1 MVGQTL
7 AHYKILEKIG
17 SGGMGDVYLAEDTKL
32 ERKVALKVLP
42 PELAESDERR
52 ARFAREA
59 KAIAALNHPNIVTV
73 HSVEEQDN
81 VHFITMELVKGKT
94 LAELLPK
101 KGFSLEKFF
110 DVAIPLSDP
119 VAAAHEQG
127 IVHRDLK
134 PGNVMVTDDGI
145 IKVLDFGLARTEP
158 ALRAE
163 VDSESPT
170 DLMSREGVLA
180 GTLHYMAPEQAEGKT
195 ADHRADLFALGIV
208 FYEMLTG
215 TRPFDGASPAA
226 TISSILKDEPRPVT
240 ELNASIPPRL
250 GHVVRRCLNK
260 DLRLRLQSAL
270 DLRNELAELRDD
282 LDKDETESVTARA
295 PGRLWLVAA
304 LAMLAVGGVL
314 GYALRGARDDP
325 SSRSAPR
332 LANPVQLTFDEGL
345 EDVPDWSPDGNTLAY
360 HSNASG
366 NFDIWIK
373 QLGSGDALNR
383 TADHPGVDQFPTW
396 SPDGSQIAFWSDRE
410 RGGYFT
416 MSALA
421 GLPRKVSSAGR
432 FGKAQWSSDGQQ
444 LGYINIEEGMAAFE
458 VVSLVS
464 GEIQKVPFASR
475 RDTVFGGAL
484 SIRWQPDQG
493 LVAYIDSSG
502 WDTTR
507 HPLRAMRLENGE
519 AFFVTDGNSE
529 VWSPMWSPEGDHLY
543 YISNRNGVLD
553 LWRRLISSTG
563 EPTGPAEPLTTGL
576 GIRTAALSRDGSKI
590 AYSKGQ
596 RVANVWRVPILD
608 ERPARWADAEQ
619 ITFGQSLIEVIS
631 VSRDGSLLIFDSD
644 RSGNKDLWALK
655 LKTGELRQLTR
666 HPQPDW
672 GPRLSPDGTEV
683 VFYSFR
689 DGLRNVWVTPFTGGA
704 ALQLTSNGGSMPS
717 WAPDGQAV
725 VYAGADGVYTVPR
738 HGGQPRLMM
747 HQAQPNNPELSPDG
761 EWLLFSDIGTGA
773 LLRVP
778 AAGGDVRVVS
788 RGPAG
793 FICFSADGRH
803 ALYIGA
809 FGKLNSIWRV
819 SLDDDSE
826 HAMTD
831 LSGRRGS
838 MGVNAL
844 ATDGNYLY
852 FTWEDD
858 LGDIWVM
865 DMVTGETE

>member
-32 ERKVALKVLP
+32 DRQVALKVLP
-42 PELAESDERR
+42 PELAEDEERR
-52 ARFAREA
+52 ARFTREA

-73 HSVEEQDN
+73 YSVEEQDN
-81 VHFITMELVKGKT
+81 VHFITMELVQGKT

-110 DVAIPLSDP
+110 DVAIPLSDA
-119 VAAAHEQG
+119 VAAAHEQR
-127 IVHRDLK
+127 IVHRDVK

-158 ALRAE
+158 ALPAE

-170 DLMSREGVLA
+170 GLMTREGVLA
-180 GTLHYMAPEQAEGKT
+180 GTLHYMSPEQAEGKT
-195 ADHRADLFALGIV
+195 VDHRTDLFSLGVV

-240 ELNASIPPRL
+240 ELNAEVPSRL
-250 GHVVRRCLNK
+250 GRLVQRCLNK
-260 DLRLRLQSAL
+260 DLRLRRQNAL
-270 DLRNELAELRDD
+270 DLRNDLVALRAE
-282 LDKDETESVTARA
+282 DETASVTARA
-295 PGRLWLVAA
+295 PGHLWLVAA
-304 LAMLAVGGVL
+304 LAVLAVGGVL
-314 GYALRGARDDP
+314 GYALHEARDDT

-383 TADHPGVDQFPTW
+383 TAEHPGVDQFPTW

-410 RGGYFT
+410 GGGYFT
-416 MSALA
+416 MSALVGRA
-421 GLPRKVSSAGR
+421 RKVSSAGR
-432 FGKAQWSSDGQQ
+432 YGKAQWSSDGQQ
-444 LGYINIEEGMAAFE
+444 LGYISIEASMASFE

-464 GEIQKVPFASR
+464 SEIQKVPLVTR
-475 RDTVFGGAL
+475 RDYPAAWGAL
-484 SIRWQPDQG
+484 SVRWHPSQE
-493 LVAYIDSSG
+493 LVAYIESVAWTS
-502 WDTTR
+502 TR

-553 LWRRLISSTG
+553 LWRRPISTMG
-563 EPTGPAEPLTTGL
+563 EPAGPAEPLTTGL
-576 GIRTAALSRDGSKI
+576 GIRGVALSRDGNKM
-590 AYSKGQ
+590 AYSKGR

-608 ERPARWADAEQ
+608 ERPALWADAEQ
-619 ITFGQSLIEVIS
+619 ITFDQSLIEFIGL
-631 VSRDGSLLIFDSD
+631 SRDGSLLLFDSD
-644 RSGNKDLWALK
+644 RSGNMDLWALT

-666 HPQPDW
+666 HPEPDW
-672 GPRLSPDGTEV
+672 DPSLSPDGNEV
-683 VFYSFR
+683 AFYSFR
-689 DGLRNVWVTPFTGGA
+689 DGLRNVWVVPLTGGA
-704 ALQLTSNGGSMPS
+704 PLQLTSDGGMLPT
-717 WAPDGQAV
+717 WAPDGQTVFYGA
-725 VYAGADGVYTVPR
+725 ADGAYSVPR
-738 HGGQPRLMM
+738 HGGQPRLI
-747 HQAQPNNPELSPDG
+747 HQTKTNELELSPDG
-761 EWLLFSDIGTGA
+761 EWLLFDENDA

-778 AAGGDVRVVS
+778 AAGGDVQVVS
-788 RGPAG
+788 PGPAG
-793 FICFSADGRH
+793 YALSFSADGR
-803 ALYIGA
+803 YA
-809 FGKLNSIWRV
+809 FYVGTLGKLNSIWRV
-819 SLDDDSE
+819 SLDDGSE
-826 HAMTD
+826 RVMTD

-838 MGVNAL
+838 MGPLAL

>member
-81 VHFITMELVKGKT
+81 VHFITMELVKGKP

-493 LVAYIDSSG
+493 L
-502 WDTTR
+502 
-507 HPLRAMRLENGE
+507 
-519 AFFVTDGNSE
+519 
-529 VWSPMWSPEGDHLY
+529 
-543 YISNRNGVLD
+543 
-553 LWRRLISSTG
+553 
-563 EPTGPAEPLTTGL
+563 
-576 GIRTAALSRDGSKI
+576 
-590 AYSKGQ
+590 
-596 RVANVWRVPILD
+596 
-608 ERPARWADAEQ
+608 
-619 ITFGQSLIEVIS
+619 
-631 VSRDGSLLIFDSD
+631 
-644 RSGNKDLWALK
+644 
-655 LKTGELRQLTR
+655 
-666 HPQPDW
+666 
-672 GPRLSPDGTEV
+672 
-683 VFYSFR
+683 
-689 DGLRNVWVTPFTGGA
+689 
-704 ALQLTSNGGSMPS
+704 
-717 WAPDGQAV
+717 AV
-725 VYAGADGVYTVPR
+725 R
-738 HGGQPRLMM
+738 
-747 HQAQPNNPELSPDG
+747 
-761 EWLLFSDIGTGA
+761 
-773 LLRVP
+773 
-778 AAGGDVRVVS
+778 
-788 RGPAG
+788 
-793 FICFSADGRH
+793 
-803 ALYIGA
+803 
-809 FGKLNSIWRV
+809 
-819 SLDDDSE
+819 
-826 HAMTD
+826 
-831 LSGRRGS
+831 
-838 MGVNAL
+838 
-844 ATDGNYLY
+844 
-852 FTWEDD
+852 
-858 LGDIWVM
+858 
-865 DMVTGETE
+865 